1 MFFYTK
7 EVYMQISITR
17 INSVAMLTAVALLSA
32 CNSDSDSVTAN
43 VKNPIEQE
51 SVALDKV
58 YAPSLFYSNINPVPN
73 ELFAQNAK
81 ATFDTLSAS
90 WSGFKNTI
98 GTASGAIDLTPYY
111 SEVDGNI
118 SIATTL
124 LDTVITDANYPVD
137 ITDAHLA
144 LESVRDTL
152 GEMRGT
158 LGMEYFMDDVTTA
171 HHAMEAVSGAY
182 AVYVVDNNITQLCAS
197 LDTALPIFD
206 AAWNDVNSSYTESHI
221 SSLYDL
227 STEKSTNL
235 TANVNTMSST
245 IGALNALMPTCVADE
260 GTVAAQAA
268 MVKPVFVKA
277 FLAFGDFITPFMADM
292 ITMEKAFTPVLYC
305 TNNPPDVNTTC
316 NGLTGAG
323 NLLDTF
329 VLATETFQAHYPIIP
344 SKLNLPATIY
354 WKSDFD
360 AVNTAITN
368 ALAIQSSAST
378 TADLLPAHDELEAIR
393 TAMYQ
398 LRSTFENYD
407 FITDHVTT
415 YHHAMEPIGI
425 AVKPL
430 TDPSE
435 VNQTIK
441 DTISAALPG
450 SFEAMNILEQ
460 KVPDMNLTAFGVDAA
475 WLETQNSSIAAQLA
489 NLQAL
494 QNGLDDDNATLILN
508 SAKSVTPLFIPFF
521 KGFGTF

>member
-1 MFFYTK
+1 
-7 EVYMQISITR
+7 MQISITK

-32 CNSDSDSVTAN
+32 CSSEDNLTADGN
-43 VKNPIEQE
+43 NPIVQE
-51 SVALDKV
+51 SVALDKA

-81 ATFDTLSAS
+81 ATFDTLSAG
-90 WSGFKNTI
+90 WSGYKSTI
-98 GTASGAIDLTPYY
+98 GTTSGAIDLTPYY

-118 SIATTL
+118 SAATTL
-124 LDTVITDANYPVD
+124 LDTVISDANYSVPVD
-137 ITDAHLA
+137 ITAAHLA

-158 LGMEYFMDDVTTA
+158 IGIEYFMDDVTTA

-182 AVYVVDNNITQLCAS
+182 AVYLGDSNITQLCAS

-206 AAWNDVNSSYTESHI
+206 AAWNDVNSSYTESYI

-227 STEKSTNL
+227 STEKSTTL
-235 TANVNTMSST
+235 TGNVNMMSST
-245 IGALNALMPTCVADE
+245 IAALNALMPTCVDDYIAVE
-260 GTVAAQAA
+260 TEAAN
-268 MVKPVFVKA
+268 VKPVFVKA

-292 ITMEKAFTPVLYC
+292 ITMEKAFAPVLYC

-316 NGLTGAG
+316 NGLIGTG

-329 VLATETFQAHYPIIP
+329 NTATETFQAHYPIIP
-344 SKLNLPATIY
+344 GKLNLPATIY

-360 AVNTAITN
+360 AVNTAMAN
-368 ALAIQSSAST
+368 ALAIQSGAST
-378 TADLLPAHDELEAIR
+378 TADLLPAHVEFEAIR
-393 TAMYQ
+393 TAMYH
-398 LRSTFENYD
+398 LRSTYENYD

-425 AVKPL
+425 AVKSL
-430 TDPSE
+430 QEED

-450 SFEAMNILEQ
+450 SFEAMHILEQ
-460 KVPDMNLTAFGVDAA
+460 KVPDMNLTAFGVDTA
-475 WLETQNSSIAAQLA
+475 WLEGQNSRIAAQLA

-494 QNGLDDDNATLILN
+494 QNGLDDDNVTLIFN
-508 SAKSVTPLFIPFF
+508 SAKDVTPLFIPFF
-521 KGFGTF
+521 KKFGTF